1 MRLNDDQVKTIV
13 RAVLAR
19 FGDSARVYLFGSRVD
34 DTAKGGDIDLLVEL
48 PEPDQQHG
56 HACLSGSCRH
66 ADDPG

>member
-48 PEPDQQHG
+48 PG
-56 HACLSGSCRH
+56 A
-66 ADDPG
+66 